1 MDVLT
6 IALTA
11 IIIILAL
18 FIIVLFR
25 ERGLIK
31 REIEIRAERRF
42 MEMEAQLRDDVLRR
56 SRASL
61 KGRIAEQMIPFLAE
75 FKYNPADARFI
86 GSPIDYVIF
95 DGYTDVKDRRIDRPI
110 TVVLMDIKTGDAA
123 LTSEQRK
130 IRKALEQKRIK
141 WETIKLSG

>member
-6 IALTA
+6 IALVST
-11 IIIILAL
+11 IIILAL
-18 FIIVLFR
+18 VVVFLVR
-25 ERGLIK
+25 ERGLAK
-31 REIEIRAERRF
+31 REIEIRAEKRF

-61 KGRIAEQMIPFLAE
+61 KGRIVEQMIPFFAE

-95 DGYTDVKDRRIDRPI
+95 DGYTDIKDNRKDRPI
-110 TVVLMDIKTGDAA
+110 TVVLMDIKTGDSA
-123 LTSEQRK
+123 LTVEQKK
-130 IRKALEQKRIK
+130 IKRALESKRIK
-141 WETIKLSG
+141 WETIRISD

>member
-6 IALTA
+6 IALTV
-11 IIIILAL
+11 IIIILGL
-18 FIIVLFR
+18 FVVFLFR
-25 ERGLIK
+25 ERGLIR
-31 REIEIRAERRF
+31 REIEIRAEKRF
-42 MEMEAQLRDDVLRR
+42 MEMEAQLREDVLRR

-95 DGYTDVKDRRIDRPI
+95 DGYTDVKDSKIDRPI

-130 IRKALEQKRIK
+130 IRQALEQRRIR
-141 WETIKLSG
+141 WETIKLRR

>member
-31 REIEIRAERRF
+31 REIEIRAEKRF

>member
-1 MDVLT
+1 MDVLVV
-6 IALTA
+6 ALTA
-11 IIIILAL
+11 IIIILAI
-18 FIIVLFR
+18 FVVFLFR

-31 REIEIRAERRF
+31 REIEIRAEKRF
-42 MEMEAQLRDDVLRR
+42 MEMESQLRDDVLRR

-95 DGYTDVKDRRIDRPI
+95 DGYTQIKDSKIDRPI

-123 LTSEQRK
+123 LTPEQRK
-130 IRKALEQKRIK
+130 IRQALEQKRIK
-141 WETIKLSG
+141 WETIKLRG

>member
-1 MDVLT
+1 MDVLI

-18 FIIVLFR
+18 FIVFLFR

-31 REIEIRAERRF
+31 REIEIRAEKRF
-42 MEMEAQLRDDVLRR
+42 MEMEGQLRDDVLRR

-95 DGYTDVKDRRIDRPI
+95 DGYTEVKDSKIDRPI

-130 IRKALEQKRIK
+130 IRQALEQKRIK
-141 WETIKLSG
+141 WETIKLRG

>member
-1 MDVLT
+1 MDVLVV
-6 IALTA
+6 ALTA
-11 IIIILAL
+11 IIIILAI
-18 FIIVLFR
+18 FVVFLFR

-31 REIEIRAERRF
+31 REIEIRAEKRF
-42 MEMEAQLRDDVLRR
+42 MEMESQLRDDVLRR

-95 DGYTDVKDRRIDRPI
+95 DGYTQIKDSKIDRPI

-130 IRKALEQKRIK
+130 IKQALEHKRIK
-141 WETIKLSG
+141 WETIKLRG